1 MLREVSLRMAKES
14 CQEKPLQIQTPLVQE
29 RAKEKLSI
37 KGDMEIYFY
46 INIEKQ
52 ILIQRMRQTEE

>member
-1 MLREVSLRMAKES
+1 MAKES

-29 RAKEKLSI
+29 RAKEKLNI

-46 INIEKQ
+46 IKIE
-52 ILIQRMRQTEE
+52 E